1 MMKGNEK
8 MNTSNNQKVFSV
20 NGRLQA
26 IWVES
31 ILVQAG
37 VPVSLGVSK
46 SSDYLDVFVPS
57 ENAYDAN
64 NILHPECPVK
74 GIRSTFASI

>member
-1 MMKGNEK
+1 
-8 MNTSNNQKVFSV
+8 MNTNNNQKVFSV

-31 ILVQAG
+31 ILVQAS

-46 SSDYLDVFVPS
+46 SGDYLDVFVPS
-57 ENAYDAN
+57 ENVYDAK
-64 NILHPECPVK
+64 NILFPERPGK
-74 GIRSTFASI
+74 GIRSAFASL

>member
-1 MMKGNEK
+1 MSTNK
-8 MNTSNNQKVFSV
+8 NQKVFSV

-31 ILVQAG
+31 ILEQAG
-37 VPVSLGVSK
+37 VPVSFGVSK
-46 SSDYLDVFVPS
+46 SGAYLDVFVPS

-64 NILHPECPVK
+64 NILFPERPAK
-74 GIRSTFASI
+74 GNHSAFASI

>member
-1 MMKGNEK
+1 
-8 MNTSNNQKVFSV
+8 MNTNKNQKVFSV

-37 VPVSLGVSK
+37 VPVSFGLSK
-46 SSDYLDVFVPS
+46 SGDYMDVFVPT
-57 ENAYDAN
+57 ENAYDAK
-64 NILHPECPVK
+64 NILFPEHPGKVN
-74 GIRSTFASI
+74 RSALASL

>member
-1 MMKGNEK
+1 
-8 MNTSNNQKVFSV
+8 MNTNNNQKVFSV

-37 VPVSLGVSK
+37 VPVNFGVSK
-46 SSDYLDVFVPS
+46 SGAYLDVFVPS
-57 ENAYDAN
+57 ENVYDAN
-64 NILHPECPVK
+64 NILFPERPVNEN
-74 GIRSTFASI
+74 RSAFASI

>member
-1 MMKGNEK
+1 
-8 MNTSNNQKVFSV
+8 MNTNNNQKVFSV

-37 VPVSLGVSK
+37 VPVSFGVSK
-46 SSDYLDVFVPS
+46 SGAYLDIFVPS
-57 ENAYDAN
+57 EKVYDAK
-64 NILHPECPVK
+64 NILFPERHAK
-74 GIRSTFASI
+74 GIRSALAGI